1 MRLTHVPVTLLRFA
15 TAALVLMPFIG
26 DRTAAAEPIKIGLI
40 KLPSS
45 APIFIALDKGYF
57 AAEGLDPSLVYFDS
71 GQSIAVA
78 VAGRAIDFGAVGLS
92 AALYNL
98 AGQGALRIIAGA
110 YNEMPGFPDAAVL
123 VSTRAYASGL
133 TSMKALAGHSV
144 ATTTVGS
151 PLHYGFELIA
161 EKYGFDIKTLRVL
174 PTQSIPNEISALTG
188 GEADASLI
196 AITPAIPPLI
206 ERGEI
211 KQLGWLGDAVSMQF
225 GASFTSGQTADQ
237 RHELVERFIRALR
250 KGAKDHHDAFTGAD
264 GKRHDQAS
272 APEMLAIIAK
282 YTAQP
287 VEHLKD
293 EVAYVDPEER
303 LDVKDVEH
311 QIAWYQSEGLV
322 KREVDPA
329 IVVDKRYV
337 VPMTAPA
344 MAGH

>member
-1 MRLTHVPVTLLRFA
+1 MLL
-15 TAALVLMPFIG
+15 IG
-26 DRTAAAEPIKIGLI
+26 GRTAAAEPVKIGLI

-45 APIFIALDKGYF
+45 APIYIALEKGYF
-57 AAEGLDPSLVYFDS
+57 AAEGLDASLVYFES

-78 VAGRAIDFGAVGLS
+78 VAGRAIDFGVVGLS

-98 AGQGALRIIAGA
+98 GGQGALRIIAGA
-110 YNEMPGFPDAAVL
+110 YNEMPGFPDAAFL
-123 VSTRAYASGL
+123 VSNRAYAAGL

-161 EKYGFDIKTLRVL
+161 EKYGFDLKTVRVL

-196 AITPAIPPLI
+196 ATTPAIPPLL

-225 GASFTSGQTADQ
+225 GASFTSGQNADK
-237 RHELVERFIRALR
+237 RHDFVERFLRALR
-250 KGAKDHHDAFTGAD
+250 KGARDHHDAFTGAD
-264 GKRHDQAS
+264 GKRQDQAS
-272 APEMLAIIAK
+272 APEMLSIIAQ

-287 VEHLKD
+287 VERLKD
-293 EVAYVDPEER
+293 EVAYVDAEER
-303 LDVKDVEH
+303 VDIKDVEH
-311 QIAWYQSEGLV
+311 QIAWYKSQGLV
-322 KREVDPA
+322 KPEIDPA
-329 IVVDKRYV
+329 IVIDKRYV
-337 VPMTAPA
+337 VPMTPPVTAD
-344 MAGH
+344 H